1 MFRFDENY
9 VQPENGNPGYV
20 DPEAAAAQ
28 RERWAAAAADLANT
42 IDLKPQP
49 SDTEYTSDQSRS
61 SQSFRASCANA
72 DAPRATEDAEPANP
86 PPASRDVRTAP
97 SVPWPFISLM
107 ANAVLFTAL

>member
-9 VQPENGNPGYV
+9 VQPENGNPGYL

-42 IDLKPQP
+42 IDAKPQP

-61 SQSFRASCANA
+61 SQSPRASSANA
-72 DAPRATEDAEPANP
+72 DAPRAAEDAEPANP
-86 PPASRDVRTAP
+86 PQTSRD
-97 SVPWPFISLM
+97 
-107 ANAVLFTAL
+107 